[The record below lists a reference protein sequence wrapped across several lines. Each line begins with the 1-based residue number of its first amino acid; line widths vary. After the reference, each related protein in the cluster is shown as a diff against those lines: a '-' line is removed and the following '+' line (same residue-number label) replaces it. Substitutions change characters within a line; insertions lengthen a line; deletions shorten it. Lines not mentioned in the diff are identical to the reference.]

1 MPSHYHVLIV
11 EDDLYALHMMGM
23 LLARDWRTRIV
34 AEVEGQKP
42 VVEIARQVQKVL
54 KGKERIDLVII
65 DAELIG
71 SPSKPLLVADLFDEL
86 QPLPRLLFTATTCD
100 LPFVRRVAALPNFS
114 GYVIKNELLFVLA
127 TAAVRAMEGAVVLT
141 PGVER
146 DLLPPDLR
154 PRVQTISCENPVQ
167 DMGPREK
174 DIARLGILYNM
185 TQRDIADE
193 LVIDSQYVADVMSN
207 IYEILG
213 LHELIRGE
221 RPPDEIFQNPII
233 LRKIREII
241 PAGGGGREHKVPNMP
256 TLAFHLLT
264 EQCIETK

>member
-1 MPSHYHVLIV
+1 MPSHYHVLVV

-23 LLARDWRTRIV
+23 LLARDWRTRII
-34 AEVEGQKP
+34 AEVEGEKS
-42 VVEIARQVQKVL
+42 VAEIARQVQKVI

-65 DAELIG
+65 DSELVG
-71 SPSKPLLVADLFDEL
+71 HPNKTLLVAGMFDEL
-86 QPLPRLLFTATTCD
+86 QPRPRLLFTATTCD
-100 LPFVRRVAALPNFS
+100 TAFLRRAVGLSNFA

-127 TAAVRAMEGAVVLT
+127 TAAVRIMEGGIVLT
-141 PGVER
+141 PGV
-146 DLLPPDLR
+146 DSALLPAALQA
-154 PRVQTISCENPVQ
+154 RVQVISCENPVQ
-167 DMGPREK
+167 EMGPREK

-185 TQRDIADE
+185 AQRDIADE
-193 LVIDSQYVADVMSN
+193 LVIDPQYVADVMSN
-207 IYEILG
+207 LYEILG

-221 RPPDEIFQNPII
+221 RLPDEVFQNPII

-241 PAGGGGREHKVPNMP
+241 PTGGGREHKVPNMP